1 MSGDK
6 ILKLVR
12 MANQIADYFTVMP
25 DAEAR
30 KGASDHLRA
39 FWTPKMLA
47 EIVAHFDKG
56 GEGLNPL
63 ARQVV
68 DDLHRAS
75 GKPKEIATGLSRLR
89 VKE

>member
-6 ILKLVR
+6 IHKLVR
-12 MANQIADYFTVMP
+12 MANQIADYFKVMP
-25 DAEAR
+25 DAEAL

-63 ARQVV
+63 AARVI
-68 DDLHRAS
+68 DELHRAS
-75 GKPKEIATGLSRLR
+75 AKPKEIATG
-89 VKE
+89 

>member
-1 MSGDK
+1 VSGDK
-6 ILKLVR
+6 IHKLVR
-12 MANQIADYFTVMP
+12 MANQIADYFKVMP
-25 DAEAR
+25 EAEAL

-47 EIVAHFDKG
+47 EIVAHFDNG

-63 ARQVV
+63 ASRVI

-75 GKPKEIATGLSRLR
+75 GKPREIATG
-89 VKE
+89 

>member
-1 MSGDK
+1 MSGGK
-6 ILKLVR
+6 IHKLVR
-12 MANQIADYFTVMP
+12 MANQIADYFQVMP
-25 DAEAR
+25 DAEAL

-63 ARQVV
+63 ASRVI
-68 DDLHRAS
+68 DELHRAG
-75 GKPKEIATGLSRLR
+75 GKPKEIATG
-89 VKE
+89 